1 MRRVIL
7 SVASLAALIGCST
20 DDSVDVEAA
29 DPMAADTTTV
39 AAAAPT
45 PETAETARAV
55 LRNAAGAEVGT
66 AMLMQDGNGVRIEYR
81 LTSLEAGERAFHL
94 HEAGSCEAPTFE
106 SAGGHFNPTGRSHG
120 LEHPQGP
127 HAGDMPNL
135 EVGDDGAVEGSVTND
150 RVTLLA
156 NQPNSVF
163 DSDGTALVVH
173 AGADDQQS
181 QPSGNAGDRVACGV
195 IEPA

>member
-1 MRRVIL
+1 MRTVMF
-7 SVASLAALIGCST
+7 SVAALAALAGCST
-20 DDSVDVEAA
+20 DDTVDVEAS
-29 DPMAADTTTV
+29 DPMAADTAV
-39 AAAAPT
+39 AAASPAQEP
-45 PETAETARAV
+45 ARTARAV

-66 AMLMQDGNGVRIEYR
+66 AMLMQDGDGVRIEYR
-81 LTSLEAGERAFHL
+81 LTSLEPGERAFHL
-94 HEAGSCEAPTFE
+94 HESGSCEAPTFE

-135 EVGDDGAVEGSVTND
+135 EVGDDGTVEGSVTND

-163 DSDGTALVVH
+163 DSDGTALVIH

-181 QPSGNAGDRVACGV
+181 QPSGDAGDRVACGV